1 MAAIALVLIGMNAL
15 FGLAGL
21 VIADLALVLLG
32 NPLSGAT
39 SAPELLPTGWSAI
52 GHWMPL
58 GATVD
63 LLRGISG
70 FDGRGTTLPALA
82 LASWAVLGL
91 SLLAVASTSRRPRA
105 EARTLEPAPAL
116 A

>member
-1 MAAIALVLIGMNAL
+1 M
-15 FGLAGL
+15 

-52 GHWMPL
+52 GHRMPL

-70 FDGRGTTLPALA
+70 FDGRGTALPALA
-82 LASWAVLGL
+82 LAVWGVLGL
-91 SLLAVASTSRRPRA
+91 SLLAVASVSRRSRA
-105 EARTLEPAPAL
+105 DVRTPEPAPAL